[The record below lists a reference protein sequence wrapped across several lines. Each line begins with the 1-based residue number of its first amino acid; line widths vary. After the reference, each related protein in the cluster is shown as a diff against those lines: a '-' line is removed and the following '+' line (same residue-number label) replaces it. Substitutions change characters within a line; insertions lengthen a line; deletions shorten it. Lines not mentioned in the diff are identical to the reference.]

1 MKRRQNRSAH
11 LLYCLGE
18 EAEAVLES
26 TNIMTDERK
35 VYDTVV
41 GKFDSFFKVRRN
53 VIFERARFNRRSQLH
68 GETAEQYIVDLY
80 KLTENLDLYKLTE
93 NCEYGALKEEMI
105 RDRLVVGIRDGAL
118 SEKMQLDDQL
128 TLESAKKA
136 IRQREAVHE
145 QQKELKQA
153 K

>member
-18 EAEAVLES
+18 ETEAVLES

-35 VYDTVV
+35 VYDMVV

-68 GETAEQYIVDLY
+68 GETAEQYIV
-80 KLTENLDLYKLTE
+80 DLYKLTE